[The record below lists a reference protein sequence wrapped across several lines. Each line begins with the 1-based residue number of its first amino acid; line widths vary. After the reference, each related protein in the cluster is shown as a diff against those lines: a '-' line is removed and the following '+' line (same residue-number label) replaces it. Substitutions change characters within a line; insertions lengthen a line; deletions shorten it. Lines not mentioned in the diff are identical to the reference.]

1 MRIALLEDDPDQAA
15 ILNAWLSE
23 AGYRC
28 HIFSSG
34 TDYLREIGRESYD
47 LHILDWNV
55 PGVSGEEALKILRD
69 RITDPVPVLFVTAR
83 DSEEDVVH
91 ILTLGADDYLAKP
104 LRRAETLARVAAL
117 TRRGKPRETG
127 EGSFTC
133 APFHFRLDTRVLER
147 DGVPQEMTPKDFELA
162 LYMFRN
168 AGKLLSRSH
177 ILESVWGKTA
187 TLDTRTVDTHISRIR
202 RKLDLNGGAT
212 GWRLASV
219 YLQGYRLEKVIAP

>member
-1 MRIALLEDDPDQAA
+1 MRVALLEDDPDQSA
-15 ILNAWLSE
+15 ILTAWLSE
-23 AGYRC
+23 AGYSCRV
-28 HIFSSG
+28 FASG

-55 PGVSGEEALKILRD
+55 PGASGEEALKILRD
-69 RITDPVPVLFVTAR
+69 RVADPVPVMFVTAR

-91 ILTLGADDYLAKP
+91 ILSLGADDYLAKP

-117 TRRGKPRETG
+117 TRRGRPRETPDG
-127 EGSFTC
+127 NLLFP
-133 APFHFRLDTRVLER
+133 PFRFRVDSRVIER
-147 DGVPQEMTPKDFELA
+147 DGVPQETTPKDFELA

-168 AGKLLSRSH
+168 AGKLLSRAH

-202 RKLDLNGGAT
+202 RKLELNGEPT
-212 GWRLASV
+212 GWRLTSV
-219 YLQGYRLEKVIAP
+219 YLQGYRLEKAAE

>member
-1 MRIALLEDDPDQAA
+1 MRIAILEDDPDQAA
-15 ILNAWLSE
+15 ILNAWLDQ

-28 HIFSSG
+28 RIFSSG
-34 TDYLREIGRESYD
+34 AEYLREITRESYD

-55 PGVSGEEALKILRD
+55 PDVSGEQALKVLRE
-69 RITDPVPVLFVTAR
+69 RVADPVPVMFVTAR

-117 TRRGKPRETG
+117 TRRGRPRETP
-127 EGSFTC
+127 EGTLVC
-133 APFHFRLDTRVLER
+133 APFTLRMSTRAIER
-147 DGVPQEMTPKDFELA
+147 DGVPLEMTPKDFELA

-168 AGKLLSRSH
+168 AGKLLSRAH

-187 TLDTRTVDTHISRIR
+187 ALDTRTVDTHISRIR
-202 RKLDLNGGAT
+202 RKLDLNGGET
-212 GWRLASV
+212 GWRLVSV
-219 YLQGYRLEKVIAP
+219 YLQGYRLEKSGA

>member
-15 ILNAWLSE
+15 ILNAWLTE

-28 HIFSSG
+28 RVFTTGH
-34 TDYLREIGRESYD
+34 DYLREIARESYD

-55 PGVSGEEALKILRD
+55 PDVSGEEALKILRE
-69 RITDPVPVLFVTAR
+69 RVVDPVPVMFVTAR

-117 TRRGKPRETG
+117 TRRGRPRETP
-127 EGSFTC
+127 EGTLVCPPFT
-133 APFHFRLDTRVLER
+133 FRLATRGIEHNGELL
-147 DGVPQEMTPKDFELA
+147 DMTPKDFELA

-168 AGKLLSRSH
+168 AGKLLSRAH

-202 RKLDLNGGAT
+202 RKLDLNGEET
-212 GWRLASV
+212 GWRLVSV
-219 YLQGYRLEKVIAP
+219 YLQGYRLEKSGP

>member
-1 MRIALLEDDPDQAA
+1 MRIAILEDDPDQSA
-15 ILNAWLSE
+15 ILGAWLSE

-28 HIFSSG
+28 RVFASG
-34 TDYLREIGRESYD
+34 TDYLREITRETYD

-55 PGVSGEEALKILRD
+55 PGVSGEEALKILRS
-69 RITDPVPVLFVTAR
+69 RLTDPVPVMFVTAR

-117 TRRGKPRETG
+117 TRRGRPRETP
-127 EGSFTC
+127 EGTLVCPPFT
-133 APFHFRLDTRVLER
+133 FHLGNHTLER
-147 DGVPQEMTPKDFELA
+147 DRAPLDMTPKDFELA
-162 LYMFRN
+162 LYMFRH
-168 AGKLLSRSH
+168 AGKLLSRAH

-212 GWRLASV
+212 GWRLSSV
-219 YLQGYRLEKVIAP
+219 YLQGYRLEKAGG

>member
-15 ILNAWLSE
+15 ILNAWLGE

-28 HIFSSG
+28 RTFTSG
-34 TDYLREIGRESYD
+34 AEYLREIARESYD

-55 PGVSGEEALKILRD
+55 PDVSGEQALKVLRE
-69 RITDPVPVLFVTAR
+69 RVADPVPVMFVTAR

-117 TRRGKPRETG
+117 TRRGRPRETP
-127 EGSFTC
+127 EGTMVCPPFTL
-133 APFHFRLDTRVLER
+133 RMSTRAIER
-147 DGVPQEMTPKDFELA
+147 DGVPLDMTPKDFELA

-168 AGKLLSRSH
+168 AGKLLSRAH

-187 TLDTRTVDTHISRIR
+187 ALDTRTVDTHISRIR

-212 GWRLASV
+212 GWRLVSV
-219 YLQGYRLEKVIAP
+219 YLQGYRLEKSTG

>member
-15 ILNAWLSE
+15 ILNAWLTE

-28 HIFSSG
+28 RIFGSG
-34 TDYLREIGRESYD
+34 NDYLREIIRESYD

-55 PGVSGEEALKILRD
+55 PDVSGEQALKILRE
-69 RITDPVPVLFVTAR
+69 RVADPVPVMFVTAR

-91 ILTLGADDYLAKP
+91 ILSLGADDYLAKP

-117 TRRGKPRETG
+117 TRRGRPREAP
-127 EGSFTC
+127 EGVLAC
-133 APFHFRLDTRVLER
+133 PPFVLRPGTRSIER
-147 DGVPQEMTPKDFELA
+147 DGAALEMTPKDFELA

-168 AGKLLSRSH
+168 AGKLLSRAH

-212 GWRLASV
+212 GWRLSSV
-219 YLQGYRLEKVIAP
+219 YLQGYRLEKLGE

>member
-1 MRIALLEDDPDQAA
+1 MRVALLEDDPDQAA
-15 ILNAWLSE
+15 ILCAWLAE
-23 AGYRC
+23 AGYTCR
-28 HIFSSG
+28 IFASG
-34 TDYLREIGRESYD
+34 TDYLREIGRETYD

-55 PGVSGEEALKILRD
+55 PGVSGEEALKVLRD
-69 RITDPVPVLFVTAR
+69 RVADPVPVMFVTAR

-117 TRRGKPRETG
+117 TRRGRPRETP
-127 EGSFTC
+127 EGNLLCPPFT
-133 APFHFRLDTRVLER
+133 FRQTTRVLER
-147 DGVPQEMTPKDFELA
+147 DGVPLDMTPKDFELA
-162 LYMFRN
+162 LYMFRHP
-168 AGKLLSRSH
+168 GKLLSRAH

-202 RKLDLNGGAT
+202 RKLDLNGGVT

-219 YLQGYRLEKVIAP
+219 YLQGYRLEKVVV